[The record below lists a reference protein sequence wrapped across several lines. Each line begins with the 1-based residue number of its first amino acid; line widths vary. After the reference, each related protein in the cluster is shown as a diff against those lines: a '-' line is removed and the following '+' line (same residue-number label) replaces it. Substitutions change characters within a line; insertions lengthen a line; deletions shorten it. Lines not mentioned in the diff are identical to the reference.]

1 MPDKLAANGAETM
14 PAPSSL
20 SPAKRQP
27 APQTLYST
35 ADIIKALHATRGRV
49 YLAADQLGCN
59 HTTIY
64 KRMELEPEIGAV
76 IAAERERRIDIA
88 ETALDRA
95 VIEGEA
101 WAVCFTLKCIA
112 KDRGYVE
119 RQEISGVDG
128 NAIQIVQVGID
139 TDRL

>member
-1 MPDKLAANGAETM
+1 MPDKLAANGAEVAT
-14 PAPSSL
+14 AES
-20 SPAKRQP
+20 AKSVAQRGVTY
-27 APQTLYST
+27 QTES
-35 ADIIKALHATRGRV
+35 IVKALHATRGRI
-49 YLAADQLGCN
+49 YLAADQLGCDPQ
-59 HTTIY
+59 TIY
-64 KRMELEPEIGAV
+64 NRMEKEPELAEV
-76 IAAERERRIDIA
+76 IRAERERRIDIA

-101 WAVCFTLKCIA
+101 WAVCFTLKCIG
-112 KDRGYVE
+112 KRRGYVE

>member
-1 MPDKLAANGAETM
+1 MPDKLAANGAEV
-14 PAPSSL
+14 A
-20 SPAKRQP
+20 
-27 APQTLYST
+27 T
-35 ADIIKALHATRGRV
+35 ADSAKSVAQRGVTYQTESMIKALHATRGRI
-49 YLAADQLGCN
+49 YLAADQLGCDPQ
-59 HTTIY
+59 TIY
-64 KRMELEPEIGAV
+64 NRMEKEPELAEV
-76 IAAERERRIDIA
+76 IRAERERRIDIA

-101 WAVCFTLKCIA
+101 WAVCFTLKCLA

-119 RQEISGVDG
+119 RQEIGGVDG

>member
-1 MPDKLAANGAETM
+1 MPDKLAANGAEVAT
-14 PAPSSL
+14 AES
-20 SPAKRQP
+20 AKSVAQRGVTY
-27 APQTLYST
+27 QTESM
-35 ADIIKALHATRGRV
+35 IKALHATRGRI
-49 YLAADQLGCN
+49 YLAADQLGCDPQ
-59 HTTIY
+59 TIY
-64 KRMELEPEIGAV
+64 NRMEKEPELAEV
-76 IAAERERRIDIA
+76 IRAERERRIDIA

-101 WAVCFTLKCIA
+101 WAVCFTLKCLA
-112 KDRGYVE
+112 KHRGYVE

>member
-1 MPDKLAANGAETM
+1 MPDKLAANGAEVAT
-14 PAPSSL
+14 AES
-20 SPAKRQP
+20 AKSVAQRGVTY
-27 APQTLYST
+27 QTES
-35 ADIIKALHATRGRV
+35 IIKALHATRGRI
-49 YLAADQLGCN
+49 YLAADQLGCDPQ
-59 HTTIY
+59 TIY
-64 KRMELEPEIGAV
+64 NRMEKEPELAEV
-76 IAAERERRIDIA
+76 IRAERERRIDIA

-101 WAVCFTLKCIA
+101 WAVCFTLKCLA

>member
-1 MPDKLAANGAETM
+1 MPEEPAANGAQPDSTVSTLKR
-14 PAPSSL
+14 PDL
-20 SPAKRQP
+20 SHPV
-27 APQTLYST
+27 YST
-35 ADIIKALHATRGRV
+35 ADIIKALRATRGRI
-49 YLAADQLGCN
+49 YLAADQLGCDPS
-59 HTTIY
+59 TIY
-64 KRMELEPEIGAV
+64 LRKGSEPEIADV
-76 IAAERERRIDIA
+76 IFAERERRIDIA

-112 KDRGYVE
+112 KHRGYVE

-128 NAIQIVQVGID
+128 GAITVVQVGID

>member
-1 MPDKLAANGAETM
+1 MPDKPATNGAEVAT
-14 PAPSSL
+14 AES
-20 SPAKRQP
+20 AKSVAQRGVTY
-27 APQTLYST
+27 QTES
-35 ADIIKALHATRGRV
+35 IIKALHATRGRI
-49 YLAADQLGCN
+49 YLAADQLGCDPQ
-59 HTTIY
+59 TIY
-64 KRMELEPEIGAV
+64 NRMEKEPELAEV
-76 IAAERERRIDIA
+76 IRAERERRIDIA

-101 WAVCFTLKCIA
+101 WAVCFTLKCLG
-112 KDRGYVE
+112 KHRGYVE

>member
-1 MPDKLAANGAETM
+1 MPDKLAANGAEV
-14 PAPSSL
+14 A
-20 SPAKRQP
+20 
-27 APQTLYST
+27 T
-35 ADIIKALHATRGRV
+35 ADSAKSVAQRGVTYQTESMIKALHATRGRI
-49 YLAADQLGCN
+49 YLAADQLGCDPQ
-59 HTTIY
+59 TIY
-64 KRMELEPEIGAV
+64 NRMEKEPELAEV
-76 IAAERERRIDIA
+76 IRAERERRIDIA

-101 WAVCFTLKCIA
+101 WAVCFTLKCLG
-112 KDRGYVE
+112 KHRGYVE

>member
-1 MPDKLAANGAETM
+1 MPDKLAANGAEVAT
-14 PAPSSL
+14 AES
-20 SPAKRQP
+20 AKSVAQRGVTY
-27 APQTLYST
+27 QTES
-35 ADIIKALHATRGRV
+35 IVKALHATRGRI
-49 YLAADQLGCN
+49 YLAADQLGCDPQ
-59 HTTIY
+59 TIY
-64 KRMELEPEIGAV
+64 NRMEKEPELAEV
-76 IAAERERRIDIA
+76 IRAERERRIDIA

-101 WAVCFTLKCIA
+101 WAVCFTLKCLG
-112 KDRGYVE
+112 KHRGYVE

>member
-1 MPDKLAANGAETM
+1 MR
-14 PAPSSL
+14 S
-20 SPAKRQP
+20 
-27 APQTLYST
+27 
-35 ADIIKALHATRGRV
+35 H
-49 YLAADQLGCN
+49 
-59 HTTIY
+59 TIY

>member
-1 MPDKLAANGAETM
+1 MPDKLAANGAEVAT
-14 PAPSSL
+14 AES
-20 SPAKRQP
+20 AKSVAQRGVTY
-27 APQTLYST
+27 QTESM
-35 ADIIKALHATRGRV
+35 IKALHATRGRI
-49 YLAADQLGCN
+49 YLAADQLGCDPQ
-59 HTTIY
+59 TIY
-64 KRMELEPEIGAV
+64 NRMEKEPELAEV
-76 IAAERERRIDIA
+76 IRAERERRIDIA

-101 WAVCFTLKCIA
+101 WAVCFTLKCLG
-112 KDRGYVE
+112 KHRGYVE